1 MANWSHP
8 YGIEIGEGCLVTMRW
23 IGAAIAGACMA
34 PAAPAWA
41 IGSEAAAAPSTPGK
55 YQPFVVHT
63 SGLPLRKSS
72 RPLLLSRPASPN
84 VFGTVAL
91 NAGVTFYDA
100 RFRRVSTTDDRDPL
114 VLRLAAATSGLDPV
128 AKLKLVQREINQSIR
143 WMHDLDN
150 MGVAD
155 FWANA
160 GETLR
165 RGTGDSED
173 IAIAKMQVLK
183 AAGFDPQDL
192 YISIGRHNVRGAHV
206 VLLARTTGGFF
217 VLDDQAQD
225 IVAASQSNR
234 FTPIM
239 TLGQGMSWVHGRR
252 VGTGSRIA
260 SNSAGASR
268 AKAK

>member
-1 MANWSHP
+1 MTR
-8 YGIEIGEGCLVTMRW
+8 LVKV
-23 IGAAIAGACMA
+23 AIAGACIMA
-34 PAAPAWA
+34 ATPAV
-41 IGSEAAAAPSTPGK
+41 AAGGDAAVSPS
-55 YQPFVVHT
+55 
-63 SGLPLRKSS
+63 LPSAK
-72 RPLLLSRPASPN
+72 RPLIVERSAASVTRASYPLIFSRPASPD

-100 RFRRVSTTDDRDPL
+100 RFRRVASTDARDPL
-114 VLRLAAATSGLDPV
+114 VERLAAGAAGLDPIG
-128 AKLKLVQREINQSIR
+128 KLQMIQNVVNQRVH
-143 WMHDLDN
+143 WAHDLDN

-183 AAGFDPQDL
+183 AAGFSPKDL

-206 VLLARTTGGFF
+206 VLLARAAGSFY
-217 VLDDQAQD
+217 VLDDTLQNIATPVQH
-225 IVAASQSNR
+225 AR

-239 TLGQGMSWVHGRR
+239 TLGQGASWIHGKR
-252 VGTGSRIA
+252 VAGSRVA
-260 SNSAGASR
+260 SANSSATKTA
-268 AKAK
+268 AK

>member
-1 MANWSHP
+1 MKL
-8 YGIEIGEGCLVTMRW
+8 YL

-34 PAAPAWA
+34 AAAPAWA
-41 IGSEAAAAPSTPGK
+41 ESAAAMPSTSDAYRP
-55 YQPFVVHT
+55 VVIDK
-63 SGLPLRKSS
+63 SGNPLRRSS
-72 RPLLLSRPASPN
+72 RPLLDRPNSPD

-100 RFRRVSTTDDRDPL
+100 RFRRVASTDSRDPI
-114 VLRLAAATSGLDPV
+114 VVSLAAAASGLDSV
-128 AKLKLVQREINQSIR
+128 GKLRLVQREVNQRVR

-183 AAGFDPQDL
+183 AAGVSPKDL
-192 YISIGRHNVRGAHV
+192 YLSIGRHNVRGAHV
-206 VLLARTTGGFF
+206 VLIARTTAGFF
-217 VLDDQAQD
+217 VLDDTLQD
-225 IVAASQSNR
+225 ISTPAQHGR

-239 TLGQGMSWVHGRR
+239 TLGQGMSWIHGRR
-252 VGTGSRIA
+252 VTSPRVA
-260 SNSAGASR
+260 SASSTATR